1 MDLRKKDVAE
11 LLTVSETTIDSLVE
25 KSGLPC
31 YKIHNEYRFNRSEIE
46 DWMVKVLAS
55 EKGSL
60 PFGEEMGQKAPL
72 QQFGLYRAINKGDV
86 IANLDSS
93 SKEEL
98 IYLTLDG
105 VSEKLRLNPQAVA
118 DLFLERENL
127 MPTALNQGIAIPHTR
142 EFLLGGLFDA
152 VVVVYPKVPIE
163 WGALDNKPV
172 HTLFFLFACDDRR
185 HLNLLAKI
193 AHFISSEDHL
203 RFLETKPDQMS
214 LLEFIKTW
222 EASIKAKSISE
233 IIL

>member
-1 MDLRKKDVAE
+1 
-11 LLTVSETTIDSLVE
+11 
-25 KSGLPC
+25 
-31 YKIHNEYRFNRSEIE
+31 
-46 DWMVKVLAS
+46 
-55 EKGSL
+55 
-60 PFGEEMGQKAPL
+60 
-72 QQFGLYRAINKGDV
+72 
-86 IANLDSS
+86 
-93 SKEEL
+93 
-98 IYLTLDG
+98 
-105 VSEKLRLNPQAVA
+105 
-118 DLFLERENL
+118 
-127 MPTALNQGIAIPHTR
+127 
-142 EFLLGGLFDA
+142 LLGGLFDA